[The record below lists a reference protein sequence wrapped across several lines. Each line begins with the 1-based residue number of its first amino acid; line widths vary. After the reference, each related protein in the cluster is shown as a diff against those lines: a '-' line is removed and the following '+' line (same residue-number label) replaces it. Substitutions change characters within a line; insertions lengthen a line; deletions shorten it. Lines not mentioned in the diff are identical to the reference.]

1 MYSSNATTESASG
14 PLKQVHGGGVR
25 AAAAHYGIPEAQ
37 WLDLS
42 TGINPQGYPVGP
54 VPAEAW
60 QRLPEG
66 EDGLEAA
73 ARAYYGAASLLPVA
87 GSQAAIQALP
97 RLRAGPARVGVLE
110 PSYNEHARAWRAA
123 GHEVVAVREDEL
135 AGAASTLDVLVLV
148 NPNNPTAAYFAPET
162 LLDWHR
168 RLAERGG
175 WLVVDEAFMDTTP
188 QQSLAGH
195 TPREG
200 LFALRSLGKFF
211 GLAGARVGFVLA
223 PDGWLRRIAELLGP
237 WSVPGPA
244 RWVAQQALEDR
255 AWQAQTRGQLQE
267 AGRRLETLLRDA
279 GLPPA
284 GGTPLFQWCR
294 TDHAQAIQDALAR
307 QGILVRRF
315 DRPASLRFGL
325 PGREAD
331 WQRLETGLQQ
341 A

>member
-1 MYSSNATTESASG
+1 MYSSNATTEPVSG
-14 PLKQVHGGGVR
+14 PLEQAHGGGVR
-25 AAAAHYGIPEAQ
+25 AAAAHYGIPEAE

-42 TGINPQGYPVGP
+42 TGINPQGFPVGP
-54 VPAEAW
+54 VPAEVW
-60 QRLPEG
+60 QRLPED

-73 ARAYYGAASLLPVA
+73 ARVYYGADSLLPVA

-97 RLRAGPARVGVLE
+97 GLRAGRARVGILE
-110 PSYNEHARAWRAA
+110 PSYNEHARAWSRA
-123 GHEVVAVREDEL
+123 GHEVVALEGDAVAEAVD
-135 AGAASTLDVLVLV
+135 TLDVLVLV
-148 NPNNPTAAYFAPET
+148 HPNNPTGQYFEPAT
-162 LLDWHR
+162 LLEWHSA
-168 RLAERGG
+168 LAARGG
-175 WLVVDEAFMDTTP
+175 WLVVDEAFMDCTP
-188 QQSLAGH
+188 EQSLAGY

-200 LFALRSLGKFF
+200 LFVLRSLGKFF

-223 PDGWLRRIAELLGP
+223 PGPWLGAIREWMGP

-255 AWQAQTRGQLQE
+255 AWQTQARGRLQE
-267 AGRRLETLLRDA
+267 AGRRLETLLRA
-279 GLPPA
+279 SGLPPS

-294 TDHAQAIQDALAR
+294 TQRAQAIQDALAR

-325 PGREAD
+325 PANAAE
-331 WQRLETGLQQ
+331 WQRLEAGLQQ